1 MSTGIRTRL
10 LTPTTAIIRRTT
22 TMKYGFRI
30 ANRDIHS
37 LLRFG
42 AHCDDLRLHL
52 LARLQPRTVPDH
64 HQISLI
70 ESGAY
75 FNQIRSLDPK
85 RHFSRLD
92 PPVRTHHHDA
102 STVVDR
108 ADRCRERVVA

>member
-10 LTPTTAIIRRTT
+10 LTPTTAIIRQTT

-52 LARLQPRTVPDH
+52 LARLQPRAVSDH
-64 HQISLI
+64 HQISLV

-85 RHFSRLD
+85 RHLSRFDLS
-92 PPVRTHHHDA
+92 VRAHDHHA
-102 STVVDR
+102 PAVVDR
-108 ADRCRERVVA
+108 PDGR